1 MNWEDV
7 GYIVAKKKFRENAI
21 ILDIFTEN
29 FGKVSGIVYGGTSR
43 KIKNYL
49 QIANKIFVVFNSKSE
64 NKLGYFKT
72 ELVEAISPKYFNNS
86 KKTLCL
92 NSLFSILKILLPE
105 NEVQK
110 KIYKSLDIFF
120 GKFNEKNW
128 PLHYLNWEI
137 NLIHDLGFGFNIES
151 NKFLKTDKNKILN
164 IKVDN
169 VDYKIPGFIV
179 LKNFTNTN
187 MEDVSNGLN
196 FSRNLMENK
205 FFLPNNLRFP
215 YSRKL
220 LEEKIL

>member
-1 MNWEDV
+1 M
-7 GYIVAKKKFRENAI
+7 
-21 ILDIFTEN
+21 
-29 FGKVSGIVYGGTSR
+29 
-43 KIKNYL
+43 
-49 QIANKIFVVFNSKSE
+49 
-64 NKLGYFKT
+64 
-72 ELVEAISPKYFNNS
+72 
-86 KKTLCL
+86 
-92 NSLFSILKILLPE
+92 PE